1 MRKILFLAAMLW
13 SAHAYA
19 FDMNV
24 TRDDLTRVQNGY
36 LVGDLMVGDKAY
48 IGTSGFCSKNNKLFL
63 VKNGSTGKKSE
74 YFMSLVV
81 HIIPNNMVEVSIQ
94 KDMDFDKF
102 DNSSL
107 YVIPNDRPCETL
119 TAYYPNID
127 FYAVKSLQGYGNM
140 RDYIGF
146 LKDAGFDV
154 KADLN

>member
-1 MRKILFLAAMLW
+1 MRKLLFLAAMLW
-13 SAHAYA
+13 SAQAYA

-24 TRDDLTRVQNGY
+24 TRDDLTRVNEGY

-48 IGTSGFCSKNNKLFL
+48 INTTGFCAKNNKLFL
-63 VKNGSTGKKSE
+63 VKNSATAEKSE
-74 YFMSLVV
+74 YVMRLVV

-102 DNSSL
+102 SDSIVH
-107 YVIPNDRPCETL
+107 VIPSDRPCGTL
-119 TAYYPNID
+119 TAYIPNID
-127 FYAVKSLQGYGNM
+127 FYSVKSLQGYDNM

>member
-1 MRKILFLAAMLW
+1 MRKLLFLAAMLW
-13 SAHAYA
+13 SAQAYA

-24 TRDDLTRVQNGY
+24 TRDDLTRVNEGY

-48 IGTSGFCSKNNKLFL
+48 INTTGFCAKNNKLFL
-63 VKNGSTGKKSE
+63 VKNSATAEKSE
-74 YFMSLVV
+74 YLMRLVV

-107 YVIPNDRPCETL
+107 YAIPSIRPCETM
-119 TAYYPNID
+119 TDYYPIID
-127 FYAVKSLQGYGNM
+127 FYTVKSLQGFDNM

-146 LKDAGFDV
+146 LKEAGFDI